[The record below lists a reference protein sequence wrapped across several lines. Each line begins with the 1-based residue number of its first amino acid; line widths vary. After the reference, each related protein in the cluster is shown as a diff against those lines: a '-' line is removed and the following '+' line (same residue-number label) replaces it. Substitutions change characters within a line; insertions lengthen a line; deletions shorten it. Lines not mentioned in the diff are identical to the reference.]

1 MLAPVTNV
9 KNANSAPAFRL
20 STKLTL
26 RLRPPTKPQRKL
38 IAPYNQLDPFR
49 KSKPFT
55 EATASTKRDTAR
67 LRAITNVDIFNPLLR
82 ITISFGIG
90 LPPKSTCISSL
101 PRVLHLLPIPQQSI
115 CAHARWIR
123 HDIGIHY
130 IFTPAHL
137 GGFLHHPFG
146 EAQAQFLYRHGWIF

>member
-26 RLRPPTKPQRKL
+26 RLRPPAKPQRKL

-49 KSKPFT
+49 KSRPFT

-67 LRAITNVDIFNPLLR
+67 LRAITNVFIFNPLLR

-90 LPPKSTCISSL
+90 LPPKQTCISSL
-101 PRVLHLLPIPQQSI
+101 PHVLDLFPIPQQPIRAHTGWI
-115 CAHARWIR
+115 CQY
-123 HDIGIHY
+123 IGIHH
-130 IFTPAHL
+130 IFAQAHL
-137 GGFLHHPFG
+137 HNNSFWKEHSV
-146 EAQAQFLYRHGWIF
+146 